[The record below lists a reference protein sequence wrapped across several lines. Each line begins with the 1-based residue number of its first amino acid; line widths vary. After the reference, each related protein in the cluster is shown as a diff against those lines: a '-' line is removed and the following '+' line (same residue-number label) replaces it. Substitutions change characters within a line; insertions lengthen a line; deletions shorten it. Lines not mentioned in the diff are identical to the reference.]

1 MGIGSRSGLR
11 YFFCFAI
18 FLMASFSVFAV
29 NAPTVALSVDA
40 SDAPRKIF
48 HAQLRIPAKPGTL
61 TLYYPKWIPG
71 EHGPTGPI
79 TDLTGLKFT
88 ASGKTLKWRRD
99 LRDGFTFHVEVPAG
113 ENEVVA
119 NLDYASPTSFEP
131 GYSAGVSAT
140 DKLYI
145 VNWNTLLLYP
155 AGYGSDELTY
165 SASLRL
171 PAGWKFGT
179 SLHVANQ
186 SGSDIHFAPVS
197 LTMLVDGPVI
207 TGEYLKVVPLTPPNE
222 NPPAELDL
230 AADSAAALGAP
241 EEVWEH
247 YRNLVKQAG
256 ILFGARHYTDYH
268 FLLTLSDHV
277 AHFGLEHHESNDSRV
292 DERSLI
298 EEDGRKLTAGL
309 LPHEYVHSWNGK
321 YRRPADLATP
331 EYEQPMQTDLLWVY
345 EGLTSYLG
353 DMLSARSGE
362 RTPALAR
369 DALADMAADLDH
381 RSGRVWRN
389 LQDTADGVPS
399 MQDAP
404 RAWADYRRG
413 LDYYDEDVLN
423 WLWADVIIRQQSKGK
438 KSLDDFCKLFYG
450 APSGPPM
457 VKTYTFDDIVAAL
470 NQIAPQTPPNDW
482 RGFWTERL
490 SNHGPGAPLGGVE
503 GSGWKLVYDEY
514 PSELDRAGDREGK
527 SIHAHYSVGLSAGSD
542 GVIHDTV
549 EGMIAAKAG
558 LGPGMKIIAVNG
570 RSFSAD
576 AWHDAIHAA
585 KTSPSPIELIV
596 ENTDYFRT
604 VKLDYH
610 DGEKYPHLVRDE
622 AKPDLLTEIYRAK

>member
-1 MGIGSRSGLR
+1 MGTGLR
-11 YFFCFAI
+11 CGASKLFCVTI
-18 FLMASFSVFAV
+18 FLLLSFTVFGA
-29 NAPTVALSVDA
+29 NGPTVTLSVDA
-40 SDAPRKIF
+40 SDAPRKMF
-48 HAQLRIPAKPGTL
+48 HAQLRIPATSGTL

-88 ASGKTLKWRRD
+88 ASGKPLKWRRD
-99 LRDGFTFHVEVPAG
+99 LLDGFTFHVEVPAG
-113 ENEVVA
+113 ENEVIA
-119 NLDYASPTSFEP
+119 DLDYASPASYEA
-131 GYSAGVSAT
+131 GYSGGMAAT
-140 DKLYI
+140 EKLYI
-145 VNWNTLLLYP
+145 VNWNTLVLYP
-155 AGYGSDELTY
+155 AGYPSDQLTY
-165 SASLRL
+165 NASLRL

-179 SLHVANQ
+179 SLHVTNQ
-186 SGSDIHFAPVS
+186 VGSVIHFAPVS
-197 LTMLVDGPVI
+197 LTMLVDGPVL
-207 TGEYLKVVPLTPPNE
+207 TAEYLKEVPLTPPGE

-230 AADSAAALGAP
+230 AADSAAALDAP

-256 ILFGARHYTDYH
+256 ILFGAHHYLDYH

-277 AHFGLEHHESNDSRV
+277 AHFGLEHHESNDSRTE
-292 DERSLI
+292 ERSLI
-298 EEDGRKLTAGL
+298 EEDGRKMSAGL

-321 YRRPADLATP
+321 YRRPADLSTP
-331 EYEQPMQTDLLWVY
+331 DYEQPMQTDLLWMY

-369 DALADMAADLDH
+369 DALAQMAADLDH

-389 LQDTADGVPS
+389 LQDTADGVPT

-404 RAWADYRRG
+404 RGWEDYRRPV
-413 LDYYDEDVLN
+413 DYYDEDVLN
-423 WLWADVIIRQQSKGK
+423 WLWADVIIRQQSKGA
-438 KSLDDFCKLFYG
+438 KSLDDFCKLFHG

-457 VKTYTFDDIVAAL
+457 VKTYTFDDIVSAL
-470 NQIAPQTPPNDW
+470 NQVSPYDW

-514 PSELDRAGDREGK
+514 SSDLDRAGDREGK
-527 SIHAHYSVGLSAGSD
+527 AVGAHYSVGLLFGSD
-542 GVIHDTV
+542 GVIRDTV
-549 EGMIAAKAG
+549 EGMVAAKAG
-558 LGPGMKIIAVNG
+558 LGPGMKVVAVNG
-570 RSFSAD
+570 RRFSAEV
-576 AWHDAIHAA
+576 WHDAIRAA
-585 KTSPSPIELIV
+585 KTSTSPIELIV
-596 ENTDYFRT
+596 ENTDYFRV

-622 AKPDLLTEIYRAK
+622 SKPDVLTEIYRAR